1 MKAPKKILAVGVAF
15 LLCFGSVCTELSLPS
30 TTATLTASAAST
42 LADFPSSYQSAAD
55 WIWTNRIEREQSTVR
70 RNTLFDQIITG
81 NGELHYVVRWQS
93 YKTVTLE
100 QRRQFQQLV
109 EDSVNA
115 WTDWLRGYDDWPY
128 DHVTVK
134 IVGWAVLDRNCLL
147 DLQPD
152 EVVYDSLISDYDS
165 TYDTS
170 NGYETI
176 PNKLPSAPSELSRM
190 DHFMDTNYV
199 YPGERF
205 DMYLWATQ
213 GFPSI
218 GGCGGDWGQRLSD
231 DAYLNMLNGTNLH
244 VLEHELGHGFGLTD
258 FYGGE
263 GESDGFPPGGFP
275 GNGTSIMMAGSSQ
288 SITDFDGWFLRDV
301 WSKIKNDSG
310 RFNLTT
316 TPVTTTTT
324 TTLPTVT
331 TTTSKVV
338 SGETTLPITYDSN
351 NRCWLLD
358 TQGATHIDVQV
369 KGLPYSGV
377 IDTYGYWDANS
388 NTWQSTEWSM
398 PESLGETGV
407 KTLTIDLLASVST
420 SQIQIQVNWY
430 ARWDESA
437 NDMVERDASTLQFS
451 AVGNA
456 AAPVTTTTRATTRP
470 TTTTTTTTTTKA
482 TTTTKKATTTKKTTA
497 TTKKITTTTKT
508 TTTTTKPSSG
518 KKVVLKNV
526 SYRTAFDLTPYN
538 NQKIRSITLQF
549 KDSIPNS
556 GGCLVLGNCWNEQH
570 PIAYSDLQNGTITF
584 QIQNPQDV
592 MTIYNY
598 YGLGSLQSVTLN
610 Y

>member
-1 MKAPKKILAVGVAF
+1 MKAPQKILAVGVAS

-70 RNTLFDQIITG
+70 RNTLFDQIIAG

-100 QRRQFQQLV
+100 QRRQFQKLV

-128 DHVTVK
+128 DHITVK

-190 DHFMDTNYV
+190 EHFMDTNYV

-263 GESDGFPPGGFP
+263 GQSDGFPPGGFP

-288 SITDFDGWFLRDV
+288 SITDFDGWFLRYV
-301 WSKIKNDSG
+301 WSNIKNDSG

-316 TPVTTTTT
+316 TPATTTTTTTT

-331 TTTSKVV
+331 TTTSKAV
-338 SGETTLPITYDSN
+338 SGETALPVTYDSN
-351 NRCWLLD
+351 NRYWLLD
-358 TQGATHIDVQV
+358 TQGATHIALQV
-369 KGLPYSGV
+369 KGVPYSGV
-377 IDTYGYWDANS
+377 IGTYGYWDANR

-398 PESLGETGV
+398 PESLGETGM
-407 KTLTIDLLASVST
+407 KTLTIDLPASVST

-430 ARWDESA
+430 ARWDNA
-437 NDMVERDASTLQFS
+437 VDGMAERDASTLQFS

-456 AAPVTTTTRATTRP
+456 AAPVTTTATTTTTRATTRP
-470 TTTTTTTTTTKA
+470 TTTTTTTTTTTKA
-482 TTTTKKATTTKKTTA
+482 T
-497 TTKKITTTTKT
+497 TTTTKT

-518 KKVVLKNV
+518 KNIVLKNV
-526 SYRTAFDLTPYN
+526 PYETAFDLTPYN
-538 NQKIRSITLQF
+538 DQKIRSITLQF

-598 YGLGSLQSVTLN
+598 YGLGSLQAVTLN

>member
-1 MKAPKKILAVGVAF
+1 
-15 LLCFGSVCTELSLPS
+15 
-30 TTATLTASAAST
+30 
-42 LADFPSSYQSAAD
+42 
-55 WIWTNRIEREQSTVR
+55 
-70 RNTLFDQIITG
+70 
-81 NGELHYVVRWQS
+81 
-93 YKTVTLE
+93 
-100 QRRQFQQLV
+100 
-109 EDSVNA
+109 
-115 WTDWLRGYDDWPY
+115 
-128 DHVTVK
+128 
-134 IVGWAVLDRNCLL
+134 
-147 DLQPD
+147 
-152 EVVYDSLISDYDS
+152 
-165 TYDTS
+165 
-170 NGYETI
+170 
-176 PNKLPSAPSELSRM
+176 
-190 DHFMDTNYV
+190 
-199 YPGERF
+199 
-205 DMYLWATQ
+205 
-213 GFPSI
+213 
-218 GGCGGDWGQRLSD
+218 
-231 DAYLNMLNGTNLH
+231 MLNGTNLH

-324 TTLPTVT
+324 TTTTTLPTVT

-338 SGETTLPITYDSN
+338 SGETTLPVTYDSN
-351 NRCWLLD
+351 NRCWLLN
-358 TQGATHIDVQV
+358 TQGATHIALQV

-377 IDTYGYWDANS
+377 IGTYGYWDANS

-407 KTLTIDLLASVST
+407 KTLTIDLPASVST

-430 ARWDESA
+430 ALWDESA

-456 AAPVTTTTRATTRP
+456 AAPATTTATTTTTHVTTRP
-470 TTTTTTTTTTKA
+470 TTTTTTTM
-482 TTTTKKATTTKKTTA
+482 
-497 TTKKITTTTKT
+497 
-508 TTTTTKPSSG
+508 TTKPSSS
-518 KKVVLKNV
+518 KQVVLKDV
-526 SYRTAFDLTPYN
+526 AYGTAYDLTPYN
-538 NQKIRSITLQF
+538 YKNIRSITLQF
-549 KDSIPNS
+549 QGSIPNS

-598 YGLGSLQSVTLN
+598 YGLGSLQAVTLN

>member
-1 MKAPKKILAVGVAF
+1 MKAPKKILAVGVAS

-70 RNTLFDQIITG
+70 RNTLFDQIIAG

-176 PNKLPSAPSELSRM
+176 PNKLPSAPSERSRM
-190 DHFMDTNYV
+190 EHFMDTNYV

-316 TPVTTTTT
+316 KPATTTTTT

-338 SGETTLPITYDSN
+338 SGETALPITYDSN
-351 NRCWLLD
+351 NRYWLLD
-358 TQGATHIDVQV
+358 TQGATHIALQV

-377 IDTYGYWDANS
+377 IGTYGYWDANR

-407 KTLTIDLLASVST
+407 KTLTIDLPASVST

-430 ARWDESA
+430 ARWDNA
-437 NDMVERDASTLQFS
+437 VDGMAERDASTLQFS

-456 AAPVTTTTRATTRP
+456 AAPVTTTATTTTTRATTRP
-470 TTTTTTTTTTKA
+470 TTTTTTTT
-482 TTTTKKATTTKKTTA
+482 
-497 TTKKITTTTKT
+497 
-508 TTTTTKPSSG
+508 KPSSG
-518 KKVVLKNV
+518 KNIVLKNV
-526 SYRTAFDLTPYN
+526 PYETAFDLTPYN
-538 NQKIRSITLQF
+538 YQKIRSITLQF

-598 YGLGSLQSVTLN
+598 YGLGSLQAVTLN

>member
-1 MKAPKKILAVGVAF
+1 MKTPQKLLAVGVAS

-42 LADFPSSYQSAAD
+42 LADFPNSYQSAAD

-70 RNTLFDQIITG
+70 RNTLFDQIIAG

-152 EVVYDSLISDYDS
+152 EVVYNSLISDYDS

-190 DHFMDTNYV
+190 EHFMDTNYV

-288 SITDFDGWFLRDV
+288 SITDFDGWFFRNV

-351 NRCWLLD
+351 NRCWLLN

-377 IDTYGYWDANS
+377 IGTYGYWDANS
-388 NTWQSTEWSM
+388 NTWQSTEWSI

-407 KTLTIDLLASVST
+407 KTLTIDLPASVST

-430 ARWDESA
+430 ALWDESA
-437 NDMVERDASTLQFS
+437 NDMAERDASTLQFS

-456 AAPVTTTTRATTRP
+456 AAPATTTATTTTTHVTTRP
-470 TTTTTTTTTTKA
+470 TTTTTTTM
-482 TTTTKKATTTKKTTA
+482 
-497 TTKKITTTTKT
+497 
-508 TTTTTKPSSG
+508 TTKPSSS
-518 KKVVLKNV
+518 KQVVLKDV
-526 SYRTAFDLTPYN
+526 AYGTAYDLTPYN
-538 NQKIRSITLQF
+538 DQKIRSITLQF
-549 KDSIPNS
+549 QDSIPNS

-598 YGLGSLQSVTLN
+598 YGLGSLQAVTLN